1 MFIHHSGSL
10 PFKTFKTKITILN
23 QHVFDLKVTL
33 KVIYLHFCLQAMFT
47 WSFIKGLT
55 LTDKFHQK

>member
-1 MFIHHSGSL
+1 MFINHLGFL
-10 PFKTFKTKITILN
+10 PCKTLKTKIAILN
-23 QHVFDLKVTL
+23 QHVFDLKVPL